1 MFYSIVEYR
10 NIQVNLKVC
19 ACYISLKEGL
29 YLPMSNYHKKWHF
42 CEQMP
47 LFSKTST
54 MCTMAFFKLFYMVI
68 SNINIYQKCLC
79 YGAKTG
85 RKHGKFLCFLEKLN
99 FFAYKFYF
107 F

>member
-29 YLPMSNYHKKWHF
+29 NLPMSNYHKKWHF

-54 MCTMAFFKLFYMVI
+54 MCTTPFFKFFFMGI
-68 SNINIYQKCLC
+68 SNIKMYRICLS

-85 RKHGKFLCFLEKLN
+85 KKDGKFLNFHEELD
-99 FFAYKFYF
+99 FFAYKF
-107 F
+107 

>member
-29 YLPMSNYHKKWHF
+29 YLPMSNYHKNWHF
-42 CEQMP
+42 CEQIP
-47 LFSKTST
+47 IFSKTST
-54 MCTMAFFKLFYMVI
+54 MCTMAFFRLFYMVT
-68 SNINIYQKCLC
+68 SNIKMYQNCFS

-85 RKHGKFLCFLEKLN
+85 RKDGKFLKFHEILN
-99 FFAYKFYF
+99 FIAYKF
-107 F
+107 